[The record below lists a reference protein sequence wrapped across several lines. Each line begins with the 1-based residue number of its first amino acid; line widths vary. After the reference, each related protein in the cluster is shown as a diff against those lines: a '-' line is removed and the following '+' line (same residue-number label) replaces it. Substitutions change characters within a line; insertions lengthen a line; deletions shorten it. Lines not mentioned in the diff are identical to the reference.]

1 MQAIYRR
8 EYTKF
13 TKPNTK
19 IPKPNDT
26 FDSEYAMTWAGRM
39 AFMISGYKPSHLQ
52 EHDGKGQQGL
62 DGQLLDH
69 VAAPPDAR
77 QEARLGL
84 QRAHRA
90 AGQHAA
96 HDSRCGG
103 GDDDDD
109 SATNLLHAA
118 EEDPDQG
125 EFVRFIVNLM

>member
-1 MQAIYRR
+1 
-8 EYTKF
+8 
-13 TKPNTK
+13 
-19 IPKPNDT
+19 
-26 FDSEYAMTWAGRM
+26 M
-39 AFMISGYKPSHLQ
+39 AFTISGYKQSHLQ

-96 HDSRCGG
+96 HDSGGGG

-109 SATNLLHAA
+109 DNSATNLLHAA

-125 EFVRFIVNLM
+125 KFM